1 MERTA
6 QAFEQDLHMWDYLRV
21 MTHCVIME
29 APLTY
34 TTVNQIINQFLVDQI
49 LNQILNQTFVDR
61 AGVLE
66 RPAK

>member
-6 QAFEQDLHMWDYLRV
+6 QAFEQDHMWDYLRV

-34 TTVNQIINQFLVDQI
+34 TTVNQIINQ
-49 LNQILNQTFVDR
+49 
-61 AGVLE
+61 VL
-66 RPAK
+66 P